1 MPLKLLCVFAHPDDE
16 CFAFGGA
23 IALAAERGVEISAIC
38 LTAGQAGSYRGNAK
52 SNEELATI
60 RIAEFAAS
68 CDILGIQHHE
78 VLDYQDGQLEFADF
92 SKLAGELVQRIRA
105 FQPNIILTF
114 GGDGSHNSHP
124 DHTVTSALTTAA
136 FHWASHPRRYPEI
149 GPLFQPE
156 RLYYVTTNY
165 FLPERHVPA
174 VSPWTVTL
182 DVSSV
187 FDRKQRAFAAH
198 VTQSPLM
205 IQTEPI
211 FREHGQEEHYILAA
225 ATTPQPAHQTTSLFE
240 GLTEQ

>member
-1 MPLKLLCVFAHPDDE
+1 MSLRLLCVFAHPDDE

-23 IALAAERGVEISAIC
+23 LALAADHGVEISAIC
-38 LTAGQAGSYRGNAK
+38 LTDGQAASARGIAT
-52 SNEELATI
+52 SPYELGQI
-60 RIAEFAAS
+60 RRAELAAS
-68 CDILGIQHHE
+68 CKILGIQHHE

-92 SKLAGELVQRIRA
+92 SKLAGELVQRIRS
-105 FQPNIILTF
+105 FKPHVVLTF
-114 GGDGSHNSHP
+114 GGDGSHNTHS
-124 DHTVTSALTTAA
+124 DHTMVSALTTSA
-136 FHWASHPRRYPEI
+136 FHWASHPKRYSEL
-149 GPLFQPE
+149 GPLYQPH

-198 VTQSPLM
+198 VTQAPLM

-225 ATTPQPAHQTTSLFE
+225 ATTPRPAHQTTSLFE
-240 GLTEQ
+240 GLAE

>member
-1 MPLKLLCVFAHPDDE
+1 MPLKLLCAFAHPDDE

-23 IALAAERGVEISAIC
+23 LALAADHGVEISAIC
-38 LTAGQAGSYRGNAK
+38 LTDGQAANARGTATTPY
-52 SNEELATI
+52 ELGQL
-60 RIAEFAAS
+60 RRAEFVAS
-68 CDILGIQHHE
+68 CEILGIQHHE

-92 SKLAGELVQRIRA
+92 SKLAGELVQRIRS
-105 FQPNIILTF
+105 FKPHVVLTF

-136 FHWASHPRRYPEI
+136 FHWASHPRRYKDL
-149 GPLFQPE
+149 GPLFQPQ
-156 RLYYVTTNY
+156 RLYYVTTDY

-187 FDRKQRAFAAH
+187 FARKQRAFAAH
-198 VTQSPLM
+198 TTQAPLM

-211 FREHGQEEHYILAA
+211 FREHGQEEYYVLAA
-225 ATTPQPAHQTTSLFE
+225 AIAPQPAHQTASLFE
-240 GLTEQ
+240 GLTE